1 MKTAYIYCEQSK
13 DGILSSVFQSKEV
26 LLNSIQEQFMLSES
40 DIIEFEKNNKI
51 YLDGIMMTI
60 TEVPYYDSPTADGTV
75 RPLNVY

>member
-1 MKTAYIYCEQSK
+1 
-13 DGILSSVFQSKEV
+13 
-26 LLNSIQEQFMLSES
+26 MLSES